1 MTKLDKLNLG
11 MATLVATSTHIYPTC
26 QTALPPIVIRE
37 GRYLA
42 YFVQTRE
49 ELDAALK
56 LRFEVFNLE
65 LSEGLAQSFETGRDL
80 DEFDETCHHLI
91 VLETEQNKVVGTYR
105 MQTSEMAAAGRG
117 FYTASEFDLSY
128 FPPNVLTGGIEL
140 GRACVAQSHRN
151 TQVLFLLWK
160 GLAAY
165 VAHNRKRYLFGCCS
179 LTSQDAQEGQR
190 VMELLK
196 EQGHLHPNLFAPP
209 HSEFACEAGSLNFEA
224 SEEAKIPRLFRT
236 YLRYGAKV
244 CSSPAIDRQF
254 KTIDFLVL
262 FDVAEMDGRT
272 ARLFLGRDDF
282 SGSPA

>member
-1 MTKLDKLNLG
+1 MFKLDSLNG
-11 MATLVATSTHIYPTC
+11 MIGTLAEMRKANYPLC
-26 QTALPPIVIRE
+26 QTAIPPIEIRE
-37 GRYLA
+37 GRY
-42 YFVQTRE
+42 FVRFAHNQE

-65 LSEGLAQSFETGRDL
+65 LGEGLAVSFQTGRDL
-80 DEFDETCHHLI
+80 DEFDKTCHHLI

-117 FYTASEFDLSY
+117 FYTASEFDLSH
-128 FPPNVLTGGIEL
+128 FPPEVLTNGLEL
-140 GRACVAQSHRN
+140 GRACIAQSHRN

-165 VAHNRKRYLFGCCS
+165 AAHNRKRYLFGCCS
-179 LTSQDAQEGQR
+179 LTSQNMQEGQR
-190 VMELLK
+190 VMDLLK
-196 EQGHLHPNLFAPP
+196 EQGHLHPYLFAPP
-209 HSEFACEAGSLNFEA
+209 HSEYACEADGMNIGS
-224 SEEAKIPRLFRT
+224 SEGAKLPRLFRT

-262 FDVAEMDGRT
+262 FDIAEMDERS
-272 ARLFLGRDDF
+272 AKLFFGM
-282 SGSPA
+282 

>member
-1 MTKLDKLNLG
+1 MFKPDKENIGVETLE
-11 MATLVATSTHIYPTC
+11 ATGTTDYPIY
-26 QTALPPIVIRE
+26 QTAIPPVEIRE
-37 GRYLA
+37 GQYLVRFA
-42 YFVQTRE
+42 RTRE

-65 LSEGLAQSFETGRDL
+65 LGEGLASSFQTGRDL

-91 VLETEQNKVVGTYR
+91 VLEAARNKVVGTYR
-105 MQTSEMAAAGRG
+105 MQTGEMAAAGRG
-117 FYTASEFDLSY
+117 FYTAGEFDLSL
-128 FPPNVLTGGIEL
+128 FPPEVLADGIEL

-151 TQVLFLLWK
+151 TQILFLLWR

-165 VAHNRKRYLFGCCS
+165 VAHNLKRYLFGCCS
-179 LTSQDAQEGQR
+179 LTSQDPNEGRR

-196 EQGHLHPNLFAPP
+196 EQGHLHPYLFAPP
-209 HSEFACEAGSLNFEA
+209 HSGYACQPDDLNAGA
-224 SEEAKIPRLFRT
+224 SEGAKIPRLFQT

-262 FDVAEMDGRT
+262 FDAVEMDAEMRSKFVG
-272 ARLFLGRDDF
+272 A
-282 SGSPA
+282 

>member
-1 MTKLDKLNLG
+1 MIKLGKQHIG
-11 MATLVATSTHIYPTC
+11 TGSLVATSTYIYPTC
-26 QTALPPIVIRE
+26 RTAIPSFEIRE

-42 YFVQTRE
+42 HFVQTRE
-49 ELDAALK
+49 ELDAALQ

-65 LSEGLAQSFETGRDL
+65 LGEGLAQSFWTGRDL

-91 VLETEQNKVVGTYR
+91 VSETEQNKVVGTYR

-117 FYTASEFDLSY
+117 FYTAGEFDLSY
-128 FPPNVLTGGIEL
+128 FPSNVLTDGIEL
-140 GRACVAQSHRN
+140 GRACVAQSYRN
-151 TQVLFLLWK
+151 TQVLFLLWT

-165 VAHNRKRYLFGCCS
+165 LSHNRKRYLFGCCS

-196 EQGHLHPNLFAPP
+196 EQGHLHPYLFAPP
-209 HSEFACEAGSLNFEA
+209 HSEFACEAGGLNSEAFER
-224 SEEAKIPRLFRT
+224 AKIPRLFRT

-272 ARLFLGRDDF
+272 ARLLVRG
-282 SGSPA
+282 